1 MNTRVSFLVSAFL
14 AVALATAIF
23 CPEARAEAPDKKT
36 VAMLPIRAG
45 EGVPKRF
52 AKALESALAKKLA
65 SKPFVS
71 LEKSKF
77 DPEILALVDE
87 RGFTERACAE
97 IFPEAKADF
106 VCHTAISAES
116 KGKQTRYTLTFRAY
130 MAKEDLFFSREPI
143 SAYDGDDKVVIGR
156 LVGIFA
162 DYLVPVIENPEK
174 HHSSPK
180 SNGLHTAIRNN
191 DVAAAEKVLAEGAN
205 PNWGMKVTLQTTSNG
220 KIVDE
225 REITEY
231 PVSRVLSSQNMA
243 LKDKLSFLELLS
255 RHKANFNV
263 TDHENRSPLQVLF
276 MPYRSKDGRAE
287 LALALLRGGADPDHL
302 DKPDGW
308 SILQTVIAN
317 KTGMTEKEHLALVTV
332 LVEKGASLEHSNKS
346 GDTALFTAVDND
358 EYDIASLLLRHGA
371 NIYHRNADGKNA
383 LFRVSIAAETQ
394 RQIAMFRLLF
404 ENGVERNGYDSPL
417 WRYVYDDKNLPVI
430 EYLISAGL
438 NINVCDE
445 DGRTITE
452 YARTESKAAYNLL
465 TSKGGKR
472 FAFQLPA
479 SNSSPACAAVLAGD
493 VSAFKALSQVEI
505 SALQARTTDGV
516 PATVLHLAVEKGDV
530 SFLRAIASV
539 PESWNVPDRYRR
551 TPLLL
556 AVMNGRQDIAEL
568 LMSKGADPN
577 LADDSGAT
585 AYFRAAGSSAAMLG
599 SLSRFG
605 PVPRNADPAFVA
617 TMSGDTERVKIM
629 VKSIR
634 KECERRAGDLL
645 SFAVD
650 FGYTDVAAYLAGEF
664 RASLPDSSEALK
676 AAKEN
681 RNRFEAYE
689 AKGSLATSA
698 GRKEDGSISDKRGSF
713 THVLEEWSPW
723 RSPEL
728 ELKLGDYPVGVHV
741 PASYDPAGKNGL
753 IVFMSWNL
761 PDEAY
766 KKVLEEKRIVW
777 IGFDCYKIKYQPL
790 SEDRR
795 HETMA
800 LAMAYAAM
808 RNFSIDPAR
817 VYIGGMSWGGRL
829 SGRIASRNP
838 NVFTGAITTAGSQ
851 VDNWETNDKRF
862 HDGLRLAQRRL
873 GFAITTGDYD
883 YNRGECLAMRTYLLD
898 RAYRNVLYLQQAHQ
912 YHGPLSA
919 DNFARVIDFFDSR
932 KP

>member
-36 VAMLPIRAG
+36 VAILPIRVG
-45 EGVPKRF
+45 KGVPNKF
-52 AKALESALAKKLA
+52 AKALESALANKLA
-65 SKPFVS
+65 SKSFIS

-77 DPEILALVDE
+77 DPGILARVDE

-106 VCHTAISAES
+106 VCYTAIAAER
-116 KGKQTRYTLTFRAY
+116 KGKQTRYTLTFHAY
-130 MAKEDLFFSREPI
+130 MAKDGLFFSREPI
-143 SAYDGDDKVVIGR
+143 TAYDDDDKVVIGR

-162 DYLVPVIENPEK
+162 DFLVPVIENPEK
-174 HHSSPK
+174 HYSSTM
-180 SNGLHTAIRNN
+180 SNSLHTAIRNN
-191 DVAAAEKVLAEGAN
+191 DVAAAEKALDEGAN

-225 REITEY
+225 RWITEY
-231 PVSRVLSSQNMA
+231 PVLKVLSSQNMT

-255 RHKANFNV
+255 HHKANFNV

-276 MPYRSKDGRAE
+276 LPYRAREGRAE
-287 LALALLRGGADPDHL
+287 LALTLLRGGADPNHL

-317 KTGMTEKEHLALVTV
+317 KAGMTDKEHLVLVTA
-332 LVEKGASLEHSNKS
+332 LVEKGAGLEHTNKS

-383 LFRVSIAAETQ
+383 LFRVSTTREAQ

-430 EYLISAGL
+430 EYLISVGL

-445 DGRTITE
+445 DGRTITD

-465 TSKGGKR
+465 ASKGGKR

-479 SNSSPACAAVLAGD
+479 DNTSPACAAVLAGD
-493 VSAFKALSQVEI
+493 ISAFKALSHAEM
-505 SALQARTTDGV
+505 SALQARTSDGV
-516 PATVLHLAVEKGDV
+516 PATVLHLAVEKGDIA
-530 SFLRAIASV
+530 FLRAIAKV
-539 PESWNVPDRYRR
+539 PESWNVRDRYRR

-568 LMSKGADPN
+568 LLSKGADPN

-599 SLSRFG
+599 SLLRSGHG
-605 PVPRNADPAFVA
+605 PKNSDPAFVA
-617 TMSGDTERVKIM
+617 TMSGDTERVKMM

-634 KECERRAGDLL
+634 KECEGRAGDLL

-650 FGYTDVAAYLAGEF
+650 FGHTDVASYLAKEF
-664 RASLPDSSEALK
+664 RASLPDTSEALK
-676 AAKEN
+676 AANEN
-681 RNRFEAYE
+681 RRRFEAYE
-689 AKGSLATSA
+689 KKASPATSVE
-698 GRKEDGSISDKRGSF
+698 RKKDGPISKKRGSF
-713 THVLEEWSPW
+713 THVMEEWSPW
-723 RSPEL
+723 KSPEQG
-728 ELKLGDYPVGVHV
+728 LKLADYPVGVHV
-741 PASYDPAGKNGL
+741 PASYEPTEKNGL
-753 IVFMSWNL
+753 IVSMSWNL

-766 KKVLEEKRIVW
+766 RKVLEEKRVVW
-777 IGFDCYKIKYQPL
+777 IGFDCYKIDYQPL
-790 SEDRR
+790 AEDRR

-800 LAMAYAAM
+800 LAMAYNAM
-808 RNFSIDPAR
+808 RNFNIDPSR
-817 VYIGGMSWGGRL
+817 VYIAGMSWGGRL

-838 NVFTGAITTAGSQ
+838 NVFTGAITTAGS
-851 VDNWETNDKRF
+851 
-862 HDGLRLAQRRL
+862 
-873 GFAITTGDYD
+873 
-883 YNRGECLAMRTYLLD
+883 
-898 RAYRNVLYLQQAHQ
+898 
-912 YHGPLSA
+912 
-919 DNFARVIDFFDSR
+919 
-932 KP
+932 